1 LRNGGDWLA
10 ASGLCQ
16 QLIDLE
22 PLDADA
28 HYLLALILGHQGH
41 EAAAQSLRRAVYI
54 DRGFA
59 LAHYQLGRLASDAAD
74 PGPARR
80 SLRNALAVL
89 DGVNDDHPVRGG
101 EGLTAAELRELTR
114 LQLRQIEA
122 RR

>member
-1 LRNGGDWLA
+1 MATTARPDAATVLTEARRLANGGDWTSA
-10 ASGLCQ
+10 TGLCQ

-59 LAHYQLGRLASDAAD
+59 LAHYQLGRLAVDAAD
-74 PGPARR
+74 AGPARR
-80 SLRNALAVL
+80 SLRNALTVL
-89 DGVNDDHPVRGG
+89 DGEIGIANV
-101 EGLTAAELRELTR
+101 
-114 LQLRQIEA
+114 
-122 RR
+122 